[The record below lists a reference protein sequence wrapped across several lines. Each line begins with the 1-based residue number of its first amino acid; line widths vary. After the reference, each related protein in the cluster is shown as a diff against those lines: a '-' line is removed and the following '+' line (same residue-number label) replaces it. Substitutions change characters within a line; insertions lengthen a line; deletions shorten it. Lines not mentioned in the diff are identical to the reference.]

1 MNGLGKKC
9 FKFLCEICATGGV
22 LPTLY
27 TLNPSDIQRPEQAN
41 YTGGFG
47 TVWKGTYN
55 GMVVAIKR
63 LNLSEQDTLKE
74 VRHFVEMVHD
84 NV

>member
-27 TLNPSDIQRPEQAN
+27 TLNPNDLQRPEQAD
-41 YTGGFG
+41 YLGGFG
-47 TVWKGTYN
+47 SVWKGRYN
-55 GMVVAIKR
+55 GVAVAIKK
-63 LNLSEQDTLKE
+63 LNLAKLDKLKE
-74 VRHFVEMVHD
+74 VRLLIEMAR
-84 NV
+84 NN